1 MYFYFEWN
9 QDKNHSNQRKHR
21 VSFEIA
27 QRVFLDPNHLAVLE
41 RSEGGEERWQT
52 IGMVGSCLLLL
63 LLLLVAH
70 TTIETDVEGD
80 TVEIVRIISARKAD
94 AKERGRDEAQKFR
107 QKSRP

>member
-1 MYFYFEWN
+1 MYVYFEWN

-27 QRVFLDPNHLAVLE
+27 QRVFWIPTIWPCW
-41 RSEGGEERWQT
+41 RIEGGEERWQT
-52 IGMVGSCLLLL
+52 LGMVCSC

-94 AKERGRDEAQKFR
+94 AKERKI
-107 QKSRP
+107 

>member
-1 MYFYFEWN
+1 MFILN
-9 QDKNHSNQRKHR
+9 GIRIKITATSVNT
-21 VSFEIA
+21 VSVFEIA

-41 RSEGGEERWQT
+41 RIEDGEERWQT
-52 IGMVGSCLLLL
+52 IGMVGSC

-94 AKERGRDEAQKFR
+94 AKERGRYEAQKFR
-107 QKSRP
+107 QKSGP

>member
-1 MYFYFEWN
+1 MYVYFEWN

-41 RSEGGEERWQT
+41 RIEDGEERWQT
-52 IGMVGSCLLLL
+52 IGMVGSC

-94 AKERGRDEAQKFR
+94 GKERGRHEAQKFR
-107 QKSRP
+107 QKSGP

>member
-1 MYFYFEWN
+1 MYVYFEWN

-27 QRVFLDPNHLAVLE
+27 QRIFLDPNHLAVLE
-41 RSEGGEERWQT
+41 RIEGGEERWQT
-52 IGMVGSCLLLL
+52 LGT
-63 LLLLVAH
+63 VAPVCCC

-94 AKERGRDEAQKFR
+94 AKERGRYEAQKFS
-107 QKSRP
+107 QKSGA